1 MISQK
6 TIDEIFNVVQVE
18 DVVGDFVHLKKRG
31 NNLLGLCPFHDEK
44 TPSFTV
50 SPSKN
55 IYKCFGCGRGGNS
68 VQFMMEHEQLS
79 YPETLRALAEKYNI
93 PIEEENVDAESLAKK
108 ETRES
113 LYIINQLVNEY
124 YQDQLF
130 NTDMGKSVG
139 LSYFKKRSFPEH
151 ILKTFGLGF
160 SPAGGRTFTEYAA
173 KAGLNSELLR
183 ELGLTTEKGNDFFRN
198 RVMFPIHN
206 VHGKVIAFAGRSL
219 SEDKRSPKY
228 INSPESEIY
237 NKSWVL
243 YGLHLAKK
251 SIIKSEECILVEGY
265 TDVISMHLQGVDN
278 VVASS
283 GTALTEGQIK
293 LIKRYTPNVLILYD
307 GDPAGIKAALRG
319 VDLLLS
325 RDMNVKIALLPQGH
339 DPDSFIRDKGESGF
353 RAFIK
358 DNAQDFIL
366 FKSNLLLEEA
376 KNDPIRTTNLIKD
389 IVDSIA
395 KIPDALKRSLFIKQ
409 CAERF
414 DLSEELLIDTL
425 NKSLKVQ
432 AVQNRKREAIPPVR
446 PGDRDRLRQ
455 VKGNKAESDELNDE
469 TQERDIVRILLRSG
483 HELYPSQPE
492 ITVADY
498 LISNLAD
505 IIDNFDN
512 DLYRRV
518 IIEYSQAKDKNG
530 NLDSR
535 YFVNHTDKDFV
546 QLAVDLLSEK
556 YIYSENWSEKHEVYL
571 SSQKDPE
578 KNFESECTQGLLRLK
593 FRKINK
599 LIKENSA
606 SIEQFKSNNEDT
618 KMINAL
624 KIHDRLVKQRNQV
637 AKMMNQVIV

>member
-6 TIDEIFNVVQVE
+6 TIDEIFNVVQIE
-18 DVVGDFVHLKKRG
+18 DVVSDFVHLKKRG
-31 NNLLGLCPFHDEK
+31 SNLLGLCPFHDEK

-68 VQFMMEHEQLS
+68 IQFLMEHEQLS
-79 YPETLRALAEKYNI
+79 YPETLRSLAEKYNI
-93 PIEEENVDAESLAKK
+93 EIEEEHVDPEMLARK

-113 LYIINQLVNEY
+113 LLIINQKVNEH
-124 YQDQLF
+124 YQELLF
-130 NTDMGKSVG
+130 ESDMGKSVG

-151 ILKTFGLGF
+151 ILRKFELGF
-160 SPAGGRTFTEYAA
+160 SPAEGRHLSEFAK
-173 KAGLNSELLR
+173 KAGLKAELLS
-183 ELGLTTEKGNDFFRN
+183 ELGLITEKGNDFFRN

-206 VHGKVIAFAGRSL
+206 VNGKVIAFAGRSL

-228 INSPESEIY
+228 INSRESEIY

-251 SIIKSEECILVEGY
+251 TIIKEDVCILVEGY
-265 TDVISMHLQGVDN
+265 TDVISMHLQGVEN

-325 RDMNVKIALLPQGH
+325 RDMNVRIALLPEGH
-339 DPDSFIRDKGESGF
+339 DPDSFIREKGASGF
-353 RAFIK
+353 TTFIEEQ
-358 DNAQDFIL
+358 AQDFIL
-366 FKSNLLLEEA
+366 FKSGLLMEEA
-376 KNDPIRTTNLIKD
+376 KNDPVRKTNLIKD

-395 KIPDALKRSLFIKQ
+395 RIPDPLKRSLFIKQ

-414 DLSEELLIDTL
+414 DLAEELLIDTL
-425 NKSLKVQ
+425 NRSLRGQVALEK
-432 AVQNRKREAIPPVR
+432 KRAAIPPSGPLDSRRSTKMQRVA
-446 PGDRDRLRQ
+446 DRDEG
-455 VKGNKAESDELNDE
+455 VGDE
-469 TQERDIVRILLRSG
+469 TQERDLVRILLRSG
-483 HELYPSQPE
+483 HEAFPPQPE

-498 LISNLAD
+498 LITNLAD

-512 DLYRRV
+512 TLYRRV
-518 IIEYSQAKDKNG
+518 IIEYAQAKDRLG
-530 NLDSR
+530 QLDSS
-535 YFVNHTDKDFV
+535 YFVNHKDEAFV

-556 YIYSENWSEKHEVYL
+556 YIYSENWSRKHEVYL
-571 SSQKDPE
+571 STQKDPE
-578 KNFESECTQGLLRLK
+578 KNFENECMQSLLRLK
-593 FRKINK
+593 YRKINK
-599 LIKENSA
+599 LIRENSA
-606 SIEQFKSNNEDT
+606 SIEEFKTRE
-618 KMINAL
+618 
-624 KIHDRLVKQRNQV
+624 
-637 AKMMNQVIV
+637 